1 MYRYHASAKI
11 NIVPLNCRSEH
22 GPRRPTMTT
31 TITLD
36 GDAGL
41 ASVCAAGTWLV
52 AGNRVSS
59 PTRVA

>member
-1 MYRYHASAKI
+1 
-11 NIVPLNCRSEH
+11 
-22 GPRRPTMTT
+22 MTT

-41 ASVCAAGTWLV
+41 ASADAAGTWLV